1 MKPSINTL
9 ATGSSDASPSPRLRV
24 LVISPYFPFPPTFGA
39 TMRTYQLIRQL
50 AERHE
55 VTLLSYGT
63 EADEAGARELG
74 ETISVHTVH
83 RGEETVLRR
92 RLGQVRAIARGRS
105 FATWVLLSKE
115 MQAAIDDLCRRTDFD
130 LIHVEFSTMSEFR
143 FPPGIPVVVDEHN
156 IEYELYRRLYEGERS
171 LLRRGFNGLEYLR
184 VRRMEE
190 RSWRSAQGCVLTSDR
205 DRRAVCATAPST
217 PTAVVSN
224 GVDLEYFAPWTQATE
239 PHSVVF
245 NGVLNYRPNLDGA
258 THLVEEVWPLVL
270 EACPSARLRIV
281 GRAPERDA
289 ATLRRPTVEVLGT
302 VPDIRPYLGRAEVVT
317 VPIRMGGGTRFK
329 VVEALSMGKPMVS
342 TTLGCEGLSVCD
354 RQHLLIADDAETFA
368 RQILELFKDG
378 DLRRGLGIAGRA
390 LAEEKYSWHLAGE
403 RLESLYRRVTIHGAT
418 SHRPAVDLQPAVV

>member
-1 MKPSINTL
+1 
-9 ATGSSDASPSPRLRV
+9 
-24 LVISPYFPFPPTFGA
+24 
-39 TMRTYQLIRQL
+39 
-50 AERHE
+50 
-55 VTLLSYGT
+55 
-63 EADEAGARELG
+63 
-74 ETISVHTVH
+74 
-83 RGEETVLRR
+83 
-92 RLGQVRAIARGRS
+92 
-105 FATWVLLSKE
+105 
-115 MQAAIDDLCRRTDFD
+115 
-130 LIHVEFSTMSEFR
+130 
-143 FPPGIPVVVDEHN
+143 
-156 IEYELYRRLYEGERS
+156 
-171 LLRRGFNGLEYLR
+171 
-184 VRRMEE
+184 MEE

-205 DRRAVCATAPST
+205 DQLAVCATAPST

-270 EACPSARLRIV
+270 EACPSARLSIV

-302 VPDIRPYLGRAEVVT
+302 VPDIRPYLGRAEVVA

-342 TTLGCEGLSVCD
+342 TTLGCEGLSVSD
-354 RQHLLIADDAETFA
+354 RQHLLIGDDAETFA
-368 RQILELFKDG
+368 HRILELFKDG

-403 RLESLYRRVTIHGAT
+403 RLESLYRRVAIHGAP
-418 SHRPAVDLQPAVV
+418 SRRPAVDLQPAVV